1 VSRALGRRVGRYDGY
16 RDEGGALTREDE
28 LDEAQARR
36 REQEDGVAPGHGLEE
51 TASHAFSWEYVKAVV
66 HSDVPVR
73 RSSSAQMKAGLEPN
87 ACCLAHTGRYWST
100 TGCSGPCASSD
111 VLQKRLCIYTPGSQG
126 SLLAEYVTCTLTPL
140 VAWGLDASSNTSTHI
155 KSGIETTG
163 IFLIS

>member
-1 VSRALGRRVGRYDGY
+1 MMGTATRAARWHAKMSLTRHRPGDASRRTVSPLVTVSRRLRAMRR
-16 RDEGGALTREDE
+16 
-28 LDEAQARR
+28 
-36 REQEDGVAPGHGLEE
+36 
-51 TASHAFSWEYVKAVV
+51 TAAFSWEYVKAVV

-87 ACCLAHTGRYWST
+87 ACCLAHTGRYYWST

-155 KSGIETTG
+155 KSVIETTG